1 MNDTLPGQP
10 ARDDAGVGATKTAL
24 GNLMGIVEGI
34 VCDNQLADAEVRF
47 LARWLDANKQAA
59 AAFPGSIIARRV
71 SEVLS
76 DGILTDDEKTKLLAD
91 LKMLSTA
98 GLMDAVPELRDGV
111 DLVAGE
117 ARLRHLYA
125 SPGAT
130 DGVLARW
137 REVMGDRAIV
147 ERRENLADWFGPIAA
162 DVRGRFGDVIVAS
175 LGDFAVF
182 SSLDFPQEFQLRGF
196 HGSVTEAELAIP
208 LLVSAG

>member
-1 MNDTLPGQP
+1 MNDTQPGQP
-10 ARDDAGVGATKTAL
+10 SRDDAGATKTAL

-98 GLMDAVPELRDGV
+98 GLMDALPELP
-111 DLVAGE
+111 A
-117 ARLRHLYA
+117 H
-125 SPGAT
+125 
-130 DGVLARW
+130 
-137 REVMGDRAIV
+137 
-147 ERRENLADWFGPIAA
+147 IAA
-162 DVRGRFGDVIVAS
+162 VFAS
-175 LGDFAVF
+175 AP
-182 SSLDFPQEFQLRGF
+182 S
-196 HGSVTEAELAIP
+196 
-208 LLVSAG
+208 